1 MELQTRN
8 FRQSGNVPEGGFRGI
23 LSGCF
28 WRFGGKVLEQLVI
41 SAAGGA
47 GTGSN

>member
-1 MELQTRN
+1 MELQTSN

-28 WRFGGKVLEQLVI
+28 WCFGGKVLEQLFI
-41 SAAGGA
+41 FAAITA